1 MTKLAQPHIDYLQ
14 ESIANID
21 YGSIV
26 ITIHNGYITQIDVTE
41 KKRFEP
47 SAAKKTPAHVKPLKQ
62 IQN

>member
-14 ESIANID
+14 ESIASID

-47 SAAKKTPAHVKPLKQ
+47 SAAKKHQPM
-62 IQN
+62 